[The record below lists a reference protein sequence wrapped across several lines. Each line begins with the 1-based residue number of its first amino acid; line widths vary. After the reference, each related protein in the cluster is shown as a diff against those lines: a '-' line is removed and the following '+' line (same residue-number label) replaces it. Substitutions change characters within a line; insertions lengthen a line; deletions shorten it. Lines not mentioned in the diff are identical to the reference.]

1 MSDEKPDIRITGG
14 NPTPEELA
22 AVTAVLAAALDE
34 LAGAYRRRSADGPTG
49 WDRSRRALRR
59 PLPFGSWRDFSA

>member
-1 MSDEKPDIRITGG
+1 MSDAPDIRVTGG

-34 LAGAYRRRSADGPTG
+34 LAGAHRRHSATGPTG
-49 WDRSRRALRR
+49 WDRSRRALRQ
-59 PLPFGSWRDFSA
+59 PLPFGSWRNFSA